1 MLCGALALSVAAVSA
16 SAAGIKLPEGP
27 GANLVYARC
36 QTCHDLQY
44 VRDGKGLLPS
54 QWKSVLAS
62 MHDYGLTITPADEAA
77 ILAYL
82 TTYLGP
88 NPPPAAAAGSAAPT
102 GTSAEIAS
110 SGADGAP
117 VGRHVFEENCTACHG
132 AEGAGQPGA
141 YPPLAGNPDLKPDTG
156 FPARVVLFGLTGPI
170 EVSDVRYLG
179 TMPPFGHLD
188 DAAIAAVVNY
198 VRSAWGNAGAGAS
211 TTVLDAAAVAKLRS
225 SAMTSEQVHAYRAS
239 FALAH

>member
-1 MLCGALALSVAAVSA
+1 M
-16 SAAGIKLPEGP
+16 SAAEIKLPDGP

-77 ILAYL
+77 ILTYL

-88 NPPPAAAAGSAAPT
+88 NPPPAATAGSAAPASASE
-102 GTSAEIAS
+102 GTASA
-110 SGADGAP
+110 GAGGAP
-117 VGRHVFEENCTACHG
+117 DGRHVFEENCTACHG

-141 YPPLAGNPDLKPDTG
+141 YPPLAGNPDLKPDPG

-170 EVSDVRYLG
+170 EVSGVRYAG
-179 TMPPFGHLD
+179 TMPSFGHLD
-188 DAAIAAVVNY
+188 DATIAAVVNY
-198 VRSAWGNAGAGAS
+198 VRSAWGNGGAATS

-225 SAMTSEQVHAYRAS
+225 SAMTSEEVHAYRAS
-239 FALAH
+239 FALVH